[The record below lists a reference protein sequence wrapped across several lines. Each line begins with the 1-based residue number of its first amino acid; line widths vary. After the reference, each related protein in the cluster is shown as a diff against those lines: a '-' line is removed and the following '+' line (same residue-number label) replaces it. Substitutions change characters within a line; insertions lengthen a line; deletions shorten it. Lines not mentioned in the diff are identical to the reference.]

1 MDIENINKQ
10 IQAENDSYNRNLNGL
25 QQKIL
30 DLKRRHQRR
39 ISDLQ
44 NQKQQA
50 TSQNKHERLDN
61 QYKLS
66 ENIFKSVNQALNK
79 FIYN

>member
-10 IQAENDSYNRNLNGL
+10 IQAENDSYNRHLNRL
-25 QQKIL
+25 QQEIL
-30 DLKRRHQRR
+30 NLKQIHQRR

-50 TSQNKHERLDN
+50 TSKIKHECLEN
-61 QYKLS
+61 QYKSS
-66 ENIFKSVNQALNK
+66 ENIFKSVKEELNK
-79 FIYN
+79 FI